1 MKNKKITLLVVLAVI
16 LVALIGIAVAL
27 VAADGGETPT
37 EPGTMQ
43 EIETQGAKPQE
54 TQALNQGTEAPQVQT
69 TEPPATEPQPT
80 EATEPEN
87 GQTGTAKPP
96 KNPTT
101 IITTVTEPPALEFP
115 YAIPGTDLVVQK
127 IDSYDG
133 VFLEDG
139 SDQSVTGIC
148 ALVLVNKG
156 SVGVEYANIEIYQNG
171 KTLVFKATALPA
183 GATVVV
189 QEASAAAYSAADCT
203 SCTADV
209 AVAETFEMSASQIE
223 VKENDDGSL
232 QVTNLTNETI
242 PTVRLFY
249 KFALEK
255 GTVYVGGI
263 TYTAKITEL
272 APGASQQV
280 IPSHYAAGSSEI
292 VMVRT
297 YDSVQ

>member
-1 MKNKKITLLVVLAVI
+1 MKNKKLTLLVVLTVI
-16 LVALIGIAVAL
+16 LLALIGVAVAL
-27 VAADGGETPT
+27 VAPDGGENPT
-37 EPGTMQ
+37 EPGGTMQ
-43 EIETQGAKPQE
+43 ETEIQATEPQE
-54 TQALNQGTEAPQVQT
+54 TEKPDQQTEAPQIPS
-69 TEPPATEPQPT
+69 TEIPETQPAEV
-80 EATEPEN
+80 TEPEN
-87 GQTGTAKPP
+87 GQSGTIKPS

-101 IITTVTEPPALEFP
+101 IISTVTEPPALEFP
-115 YAIPGTDLVVQK
+115 YAIPGTDLVIQK
-127 IDSYDG
+127 MDSYDG
-133 VFLEDG
+133 IFLEDG

-156 SVGVEYANIEIYQNG
+156 SVGVEYANIEIAQNG

-183 GATVVV
+183 GATIVV
-189 QEASAAAYSAADCT
+189 QEAGTAAYSAADCT
-203 SCTADV
+203 ACTADV
-209 AVAETFEMSASQIE
+209 AVAEIFEMSASRIE

-263 TYTAKITEL
+263 TYTAKITDL
-272 APGASQQV
+272 GPGASQQV

-297 YDSVQ
+297 YESAQ